1 MSLLCIGGQTRLGVF
16 LSLAVLLLAVSCSK
30 GSLSNES
37 AYVVPE
43 KVRLKNST
51 AQAARV
57 VGELRTGDKV
67 SIYERARSEDGTAWV
82 NVKGP
87 EGQTGWA
94 ESRFFVQGEI
104 VNQSRKMAE
113 EISGIQTQAIG
124 RSKATLRLRLTPDR
138 TTDDN
143 TASLLPSGTLLEIVA
158 RERRPRPASLD
169 GKSEGTGESDDSNS
183 KTEMKYDDWL
193 QVRLKDYAVLPAGWI
208 YGGSVELEIPG
219 EIIYYVS
226 SGRRITGW
234 QKLGTA
240 HGSDNRSGDHYLVL
254 ERKVL
259 KADERVDFDRV
270 KVLAYDPSTRDY
282 TTPFREDV
290 SGQFP
295 VSLKMEGQQGN
306 FRIFVLDN
314 NNQKKE
320 IEYSVELLSG
330 GKVKVTKLTSQ
341 KTEKK

>member
-1 MSLLCIGGQTRLGVF
+1 MSLLSIGGQTRLGVF

-30 GSLSNES
+30 GSLLSES

-43 KVRLKNST
+43 KIRLKNST

-57 VGELRTGDKV
+57 VGELKTGDKV
-67 SIYERARSEDGTAWV
+67 SISGRAKSEDGTAWV

-94 ESRFFVQGEI
+94 ESRYFVQEEI
-104 VNQSRKMAE
+104 VNKSRKMAE

-143 TASLLPSGTLLEIVA
+143 TATLLPSGTLLEIVA
-158 RERRPRPASLD
+158 RERKPRPASFD
-169 GKSEGTGESDDSNS
+169 GKSEGENESDDSKT
-183 KTEMKYDDWL
+183 KTEVKYDDWL

-240 HGSDNRSGDHYLVL
+240 QGSDNRSGDHYLVL
-254 ERKVL
+254 ERKVF
-259 KADERVDFDRV
+259 KADERVDFDRI

-295 VSLKMEGQQGN
+295 VSLKMEGQQGH
-306 FRIFVLDN
+306 FRIVVLDN
-314 NNQKKE
+314 NGQKKE

-330 GKVKVTKLTSQ
+330 GKVKVTKLTAQ
-341 KTEKK
+341 KTGKK